1 MSLVSVLLGCAPRT
15 TAPPAAGRPDHVAV
29 GPLLDRTGAYLTVAD
44 AASRVQVSMATMPG
58 LLYRISTPGDSGLEP
73 RVTSEN
79 GAIRARLLPTGG
91 DGPDEVRIVLNRD
104 VRWSIALPAGAGEQE
119 LDLRRG
125 RVTRLDLGASGL
137 VELRLPA
144 PAGTVPITLD
154 GAVGSV
160 VLGGAPMRLELD
172 RGAGYADLPGTPSG
186 DAINPSA
193 VVQTPGWNK
202 TLHRY
207 AVRARA
213 GIGTLTVR
221 ED

>member
-1 MSLVSVLLGCAPRT
+1 
-15 TAPPAAGRPDHVAV
+15 VAV

-44 AASRVQVSMATMPG
+44 AASRVQVTMATLPG

-79 GAIRARLLPTGG
+79 GNVRARLAPTGG

-125 RVTRLDLGASGL
+125 RLTGVALGASGL
-137 VELRLPA
+137 VELRLP
-144 PAGTVPITLD
+144 PPSGTVPITLD
-154 GAVGSV
+154 GPVGSV
-160 VLGGAPMRLELD
+160 VLSGGPVRLELD
-172 RGAGYADLPGTPSG
+172 RGVGQE
-186 DAINPSA
+186 INSRA

-202 TLHRY
+202 TSDRY
-207 AVRARA
+207 AIRAHA
-213 GIGTLTVR
+213 GVGALTVR
-221 ED
+221 ADQKE